1 MDEDTDFALLHQ
13 WHRRVETRLC
23 LHELP
28 LSSPSTT
35 LWSPKE
41 SLAPKEVNSPEIH
54 LAHILIIMLLYVS
67 FNFIPNSLRSQEI
80 SFLVGGCLPI
90 SEFIMKR

>member
-1 MDEDTDFALLHQ
+1 MKTQTLPYYINGTEELRHACVCTN
-13 WHRRVETRLC
+13 C
-23 LHELP
+23 LSVAP
-28 LSSPSTT
+28 AF
-35 LWSPKE
+35 PKE
-41 SLAPKEVNSPEIH
+41 SLVPKEVSSPEIH

-90 SEFIMKR
+90 SEFIKKR